1 MQLNKPPPNPCGLLD
16 PGWAK
21 GTQRRKMGQHPLWH
35 NPREEAGSYVTQRTK
50 GQGGRGTGLCESHA
64 QPSLEREAIRGGFL
78 KEESSVQ
85 NERLAKQRESRMP

>member
-1 MQLNKPPPNPCGLLD
+1 
-16 PGWAK
+16 
-21 GTQRRKMGQHPLWH
+21 MGQHPLWH

-78 KEESSVQ
+78 KEESFVQ
-85 NERLAKQRESRMP
+85 NGRLAKQRELRIL

>member
-1 MQLNKPPPNPCGLLD
+1 M
-16 PGWAK
+16 
-21 GTQRRKMGQHPLWH
+21 
-35 NPREEAGSYVTQRTK
+35 TQRTK

-85 NERLAKQRESRMP
+85 NGRLAKQRESRMP